1 MLTPKQE
8 AFAVAVAKGMSQA
21 DAYRE
26 AYPHSKKWANQSVW
40 VKASTLAANDTVKVR
55 IADLIKKA
63 AESNDVTVERLLRE
77 MARLAFID
85 PRKLVGPGGAV
96 LPLHELDEDTARA
109 VASMEVSQD
118 FEFTEDGKVP
128 AGYTKKV
135 KLWDKRA
142 SLEMLGR
149 HLKMF
154 TDKVEHSAD
163 ESLRTLL
170 NGTVKRG

>member
-8 AFAVAVAKGMSQA
+8 AFAVAVASGMSQS
-21 DAYRE
+21 DAYRT
-26 AYPHSKKWANQSVW
+26 AYPTSAKWLAKSVW
-40 VKASTLAANDTVKVR
+40 ERASALAADAKVQAR
-55 IADLIKKA
+55 IADLLKKA

-154 TDKVEHSAD
+154 TDRVEHSAD
-163 ESLRTLL
+163 DSLRALL